1 VQSYTRHKLKQDKFQ
16 EAAKGTVHWTV
27 VHRKTIVTTVVA
39 AVIVA
44 VVAIS
49 LVAYNSRQ
57 QERASEAIGG
67 ALRTYNAPL
76 RQPNIAVDPKTQTFL
91 SAEERAKEA
100 NKQFK
105 QVADKYPHTGAGK
118 NARYLAAIT
127 TMESGDNAAAER
139 QLREIGDSGDPE
151 HASLAKLTLANLYR
165 SSSRDADA
173 VRLYKDLIDHPTGAV
188 PKAAAQ
194 FELAS
199 AYESK
204 QPAEAKRIYDE
215 LAKDPSPMI
224 AQIAKQRLAGLGQ

>member
-27 VHRKTIVTTVVA
+27 VHRKTIVSTVVA